1 MNRAQRLLALGSC
14 LALCASAAVAIPYT
28 ASAETVANLP
38 QPASETIEAPSP
50 EENKAQSDSVTAS
63 TEAEG
68 KTPTSTTGKEPV
80 AEEVSDGW
88 HGGTGSLW
96 YQQDGERLT
105 NRWLYDN
112 GNWFYFSE
120 EGVALTGVQKI
131 GGSLYCFDNDGR
143 MQVGWTLCD
152 GTWYHAKPSGALD
165 IGWLYTGGSWYLLAD
180 DGSMLTGIQEING
193 SSYLLQANGAMAT
206 GWGVDPAS
214 GRWCFADASGCL
226 KTGWQYISGTWYLI
240 GDDHLML
247 TGLQT
252 RGNATYYL
260 QDSGA
265 MATGWA
271 YDEGSSC
278 WYLASSDSSD
288 GRLLT
293 GWQKVGST
301 WYYLRPDN
309 AQMFTGW
316 YQEGD
321 ALYFLKSSGA
331 MATNEWVD
339 YIGDTRLY
347 MSADGHA
354 TFEMRNGLIYKD
366 RNSDELASGWARRDG
381 SWLYINQDGSLAKG
395 WLNLNG
401 TWYYL
406 DPNNGTMRTGW
417 VLVDGLWYWL
427 DSSGAMATG
436 WTNIGSSRWQ
446 LDDYTGA
453 LHEPEQAPSTD
464 LQRRIVEAARV
475 TPSPGG
481 GLCAMWVSQVFSRA
495 DLGYPEGNACDMFWQ
510 WCSRSDL
517 RELKVGMIVAIPS
530 HTHTYLG
537 GIYGHVCI
545 YIGGGMIMDNV
556 GYVRTMP
563 LNDWLEY
570 YTTTYSPKWGWCKNR
585 PLS

>member
-14 LALCASAAVAIPYT
+14 LALCASAAVAIPNT

-38 QPASETIEAPSP
+38 QSASETIEAPSP
-50 EENKAQSDSVTAS
+50 EENKAQSDSVTAN

-68 KTPTSTTGKEPV
+68 ETPTSTTEKEPV
-80 AEEVSDGW
+80 AEEVPDGW

-96 YQQDGERLT
+96 YQQDGERLV

-112 GNWFYFSE
+112 GSWFYFSE

-131 GGSLYCFDNDGR
+131 DGSLYCFDNDGR

-193 SSYLLQANGAMAT
+193 SSYLLQVNGAMAT

-226 KTGWQYISGTWYLI
+226 KAGWQYISGTWYLI

-252 RGNATYYL
+252 RGDATYYL

-265 MATGWA
+265 MATGWT

-366 RNSDELASGWARRDG
+366 RNSDELASGWVRRDD

-453 LHEPEQAPSTD
+453 LHEPEQEPSTD

-495 DLGYPEGNACDMFWQ
+495 GLGYPEGNACDMFWQ

-556 GYVRTMP
+556 GHVRTMS

-570 YTTTYSPKWGWCKNR
+570 YTTTYSPKWGWCNNQ

>member
-14 LALCASAAVAIPYT
+14 LALCASAAATIPNT

-50 EENKAQSDSVTAS
+50 EENKAQSDSATAS
-63 TEAEG
+63 AEAEG
-68 KTPTSTTGKEPV
+68 ETPTSTTEREPV
-80 AEEVSDGW
+80 AEEVPDGW
-88 HGGTGSLW
+88 HGDTESLW

-112 GNWFYFSE
+112 GSWFYFSE
-120 EGVALTGVQKI
+120 EGIVLTGVQKI
-131 GGSLYCFDNDGR
+131 DGSLYCFDNDGR

-152 GTWYHAKPSGALD
+152 GTWYHAKSSGALD

-180 DGSMLTGIQEING
+180 DGSMLTGIQEVNG
-193 SSYLLQANGAMAT
+193 SSYLLQVNGAMAT

-252 RGNATYYL
+252 RGDATYYL

-271 YDEGSSC
+271 YDEDNSC

-288 GRLLT
+288 GRLLA

-331 MATNEWVD
+331 MAANEWVD
-339 YIGDTRLY
+339 YIGNTRLY

-366 RNSDELASGWARRDG
+366 RNTDELASGWVKRDD

-427 DSSGAMATG
+427 NSSGAMATG

-495 DLGYPEGNACDMFWQ
+495 GLGYPEGNACDMFWQ

-545 YIGGGMIMDNV
+545 YIGEGMIMDNV
-556 GYVRTMP
+556 GHVRTMS
-563 LNDWLEY
+563 LNGWLEY
-570 YTTTYSPKWGWCKNR
+570 YTTTYSPKWGWCNNQ

>member
-1 MNRAQRLLALGSC
+1 
-14 LALCASAAVAIPYT
+14 
-28 ASAETVANLP
+28 
-38 QPASETIEAPSP
+38 
-50 EENKAQSDSVTAS
+50 
-63 TEAEG
+63 
-68 KTPTSTTGKEPV
+68 
-80 AEEVSDGW
+80 
-88 HGGTGSLW
+88 
-96 YQQDGERLT
+96 
-105 NRWLYDN
+105 
-112 GNWFYFSE
+112 
-120 EGVALTGVQKI
+120 
-131 GGSLYCFDNDGR
+131 

-152 GTWYHAKPSGALD
+152 GTWYHANPSGALD

-226 KTGWQYISGTWYLI
+226 KTDWQYVSGAWYLI
-240 GDDHLML
+240 GNDHLML

-252 RGNATYYL
+252 RGDATYYL

-271 YDEGSSC
+271 YDEDNSC
-278 WYLASSDSSD
+278 WHLASSDSSD
-288 GRLLT
+288 GRLLA

-309 AQMFTGW
+309 AQMLTGW

-331 MATNEWVD
+331 MAANEWVD

-366 RNSDELASGWARRDG
+366 RNSDELASGWVRRDD

-453 LHEPEQAPSTD
+453 LHEPEQEPSTD

-495 DLGYPEGNACDMFWQ
+495 GLGYPEGNACDMFWQ

-570 YTTTYSPKWGWCKNR
+570 YTTTYSPKWGWCNNQ

>member
-1 MNRAQRLLALGSC
+1 M
-14 LALCASAAVAIPYT
+14 AA
-28 ASAETVANLP
+28 
-38 QPASETIEAPSP
+38 
-50 EENKAQSDSVTAS
+50 
-63 TEAEG
+63 
-68 KTPTSTTGKEPV
+68 
-80 AEEVSDGW
+80 
-88 HGGTGSLW
+88 
-96 YQQDGERLT
+96 
-105 NRWLYDN
+105 
-112 GNWFYFSE
+112 
-120 EGVALTGVQKI
+120 
-131 GGSLYCFDNDGR
+131 
-143 MQVGWTLCD
+143 
-152 GTWYHAKPSGALD
+152 
-165 IGWLYTGGSWYLLAD
+165 
-180 DGSMLTGIQEING
+180 
-193 SSYLLQANGAMAT
+193 
-206 GWGVDPAS
+206 
-214 GRWCFADASGCL
+214 
-226 KTGWQYISGTWYLI
+226 
-240 GDDHLML
+240 
-247 TGLQT
+247 
-252 RGNATYYL
+252 
-260 QDSGA
+260 
-265 MATGWA
+265 
-271 YDEGSSC
+271 
-278 WYLASSDSSD
+278 
-288 GRLLT
+288 
-293 GWQKVGST
+293 
-301 WYYLRPDN
+301 
-309 AQMFTGW
+309 
-316 YQEGD
+316 
-321 ALYFLKSSGA
+321 
-331 MATNEWVD
+331 NEWVD

-366 RNSDELASGWARRDG
+366 RNSDELASGWVRRDD

-453 LHEPEQAPSTD
+453 LHEPEQEPSTD

-481 GLCAMWVSQVFSRA
+481 GLCAMWVSQVFSRVG
-495 DLGYPEGNACDMFWQ
+495 LGYPEGNACDMFWQ

-556 GYVRTMP
+556 GYVRTMS

-570 YTTTYSPKWGWCKNR
+570 YTTTYGPKWGWCNNQ